1 MTRACR
7 CREAKFPAGVMC
19 CGSRGS
25 WAPRGRRRRA
35 GAGGRRGRL
44 GGGCGTCGG
53 SPPASSPAGGRWV
66 RRSVCLS
73 VFLGNPFGAGREMP
87 SPGGPK
93 RTPPPA
99 TCPLSWRTWRLASG
113 YFSRWGGGRGE
124 DTTYPPNY
132 AQARLCFPLQ
142 INFKEQTAGPGGK
155 EAGEE
160 RGNGLGTAAAKRVKF
175 RAQSRLVHA
184 PAAQHL
190 PGVWRTRC
198 STSLPCYPKLIDDGF
213 PARLYLT
220 ERCGELL

>member
-1 MTRACR
+1 ML
-7 CREAKFPAGVMC
+7 REPGILGSPGPAAEG
-19 CGSRGS
+19 
-25 WAPRGRRRRA
+25 RGRGAA
-35 GAGGRRGRL
+35 GAARRGLRHL
-44 GGGCGTCGG
+44 RGARPRPAPPQEVGG
-53 SPPASSPAGGRWV
+53 SVG
-66 RRSVCLS
+66 RSVCLS
-73 VFLGNPFGAGREMP
+73 SSVTLSVLGARCRPLGVP
-87 SPGGPK
+87 SA
-93 RTPPPA
+93 PPPA